1 MFPLLVAFITVFILI
16 FILST
21 IQELFHWLI
30 IVGIH
35 VIISKSDFGDDVS
48 MALP

>member
-1 MFPLLVAFITVFILI
+1 MFLIEVLTVLILLLLI
-16 FILST
+16 PM
-21 IQELFHWLI
+21 IQELIHWLI